1 MSPDE
6 TLIER
11 IIPKISEKNLFRETD
26 LERFREKL
34 SNSTL
39 TREDIILFLEN
50 MISEESEINSE
61 VDDE

>member
-1 MSPDE
+1 MSPDT

-11 IIPKISEKNLFRETD
+11 IIPKISDTNLFREED
-26 LERFREKL
+26 LDRFREKL

-50 MISEESEINSE
+50 KISEESGNNNE

>member
-1 MSPDE
+1 MSPDD

-26 LERFREKL
+26 LERFREEL

-39 TREDIILFLEN
+39 SREDIILFLEN
-50 MISEESEINSE
+50 KISEESENNSE

>member
-1 MSPDE
+1 MSPDD

-11 IIPKISEKNLFRETD
+11 IIPKISEKNLFRVAD
-26 LERFREKL
+26 LDRFREKL

-39 TREDIILFLEN
+39 TREDIILFFEN
-50 MISEESEINSE
+50 KISEESENNGE